1 MEIKILGT
9 GCAKCRSLEKLT
21 RDVVREEK
29 IDADII
35 KVENIQDI
43 MKYHIM
49 VTPALVINEQVEM
62 KGRVPS
68 VKELKELLSKYNTT
82 K

>member
-35 KVENIQDI
+35 KVEDIQDI

-49 VTPALVINEQVEM
+49 VTPALVINEQVEI

-68 VKELKELLSKYNTT
+68 SRELKELLSKYNTT